1 MWERVQRNGEK
12 KEERYAFKVLLFSLS
27 TEVET
32 TTARNTEAVLLAR
45 VTGEG
50 ASFSIGGAALI
61 FTVYHLFI

>member
-32 TTARNTEAVLLAR
+32 TTARNTEAVLLANR
-45 VTGEG
+45 ESQEKGPVSQLVG
-50 ASFSIGGAALI
+50 L
-61 FTVYHLFI
+61 L